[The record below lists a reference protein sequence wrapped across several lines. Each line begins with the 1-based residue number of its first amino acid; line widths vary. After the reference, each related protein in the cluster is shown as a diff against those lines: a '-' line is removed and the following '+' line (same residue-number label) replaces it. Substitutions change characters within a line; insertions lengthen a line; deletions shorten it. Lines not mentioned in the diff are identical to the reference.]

1 MESRIARRPRMLA
14 CAVIFAATSALAQDE
29 AAKWYKGNT
38 HAHTVL
44 CGHADSTP
52 EHVAQWYLDRGY
64 HFLCL
69 SEHNKYIDPKD
80 VELPDD
86 RREDFI
92 LIPGQEI
99 TGAKVIHSTGLN
111 TDALVEWSHDSVHK
125 HEIIQSHVDGARAAG
140 GVPIL
145 NHPNFHYAVTER
157 DILPV
162 KRLHLFE
169 LYNGHPAVNNLGD
182 DQHISTEQLWDRL
195 LTLGMVMYGV
205 ASDDA
210 HHFQTWAPDQSNPGR
225 GWIMVRADEL
235 TPDAITNAIEAG
247 NFYAS
252 SGVILEDVR
261 IGDRGDRRYRITVDV
276 AATMRELESD
286 LLIGRRVDE
295 GPEGFRLESIG
306 WHGRVFET
314 KQFGPDALD
323 VPVTASFDLAK
334 GELYLRT
341 RVTYTRPHPK
351 GGFEAF
357 YAWTQPYFKDGR
369 DLLRPRGD
377 REIHIVP
384 HDHAHTHGHAHDHA
398 HTHGHPH
405 THGGAGR

>member
-1 MESRIARRPRMLA
+1 MESRLSRRPRMLA
-14 CAVIFAATSALAQDE
+14 CAAMLAAAAAAASGQDE
-29 AAKWYKGNT
+29 TRWYKGNT

-52 EHVAQWYLDRGY
+52 EHVAKWYLDRGY

-69 SEHNKYIDPKD
+69 SEHNEYINPAD
-80 VELPDD
+80 VELPAN

-111 TDALVEWSHDSVHK
+111 TDSIVDWSHDSDHK
-125 HEIIQSHVDGARAAG
+125 HEIIQSHVDGARSAG
-140 GVPIL
+140 GAPIL
-145 NHPNFHYAVTER
+145 NHPNFHYAVGER

-182 DQHISTEQLWDRL
+182 EEHISTEQLWDRL
-195 LTLGMVMYGV
+195 LTLGMTMYGV

-210 HHFQTWAPDQSNPGR
+210 HHFQTWSPDSSNPGR
-225 GWIMVRADEL
+225 GWIMVRSGAL
-235 TPDAITNAIEAG
+235 TPDAITSAIEAG
-247 NFYAS
+247 DFYAS
-252 SGVILEDVR
+252 SGVILEEVR
-261 IGDRGDRRYRITVDV
+261 ITKGDDRRYEIAVDV
-276 AATMRELESD
+276 EATMKELESD

-295 GPEGFRLESIG
+295 GHEGFTLEAIG

-314 KQFGPDALD
+314 KRAGAEDAR
-323 VPVTASFDLAK
+323 ASFDLAM
-334 GELYLRT
+334 GELYLRC
-341 RVTYTRPHPK
+341 RVTYTRPHPD

-357 YAWTQPYFKDGR
+357 YAWTQPHFKDGR
-369 DLLRPRGD
+369 DLLPREMG
-377 REIHIVP
+377 
-384 HDHAHTHGHAHDHA
+384 HADPEHGHAHRRDHTHPHA
-398 HTHGHPH
+398 HHGHTTGQH
-405 THGGAGR
+405 AGADR